1 MDRLC
6 PPTYI
11 ETTDSSLATTHS
23 FLSHFD
29 TLPAPPS
36 GSPPLVQP
44 IITPRFAVSCT
55 PALLQGLGDIAVS
68 REPSYAVQTHMSEN
82 KLEILLVADQFKEED
97 CHTYAGVY
105 EKYGLM
111 GEGTIL
117 AHCVHL
123 DKQEREVIKRTGAGV
138 SHCPSSNL
146 FLSSGSAR
154 IRDLLNEDIKVSSVQ
169 FNSHLVMARH
179 QG

>member
-11 ETTDSSLATTHS
+11 ETTQDSLDATRS

-29 TLPAPPS
+29 TLPPLAS
-36 GSPPLVQP
+36 GPPLVQP

-55 PALLQGLGDIAVS
+55 PTLLQGLGDLAHS
-68 REPSYAVQTHMSEN
+68 RSPSYAIQTHMSEN
-82 KLEILLVADQFKEED
+82 KLEIMLVADQFRDED

-111 GEGTIL
+111 GDGTIL

-123 DKQEREVIKRTGAGV
+123 DEKEKEVLKRTGAGV

-146 FLSSGSAR
+146 FLSSGMAR
-154 IRDLLNEDIKVSSVQ
+154 IRDLLKDGIKVSS
-169 FNSHLVMARH
+169 L
-179 QG
+179 